1 MNPQTVQKIIDEEIS
16 ISLFDLP
23 ARIGKRIS
31 QHIQVPFSRLQ
42 PEERNQLIYLL
53 YINGILE
60 FKNVMYILS
69 RCLDVSRTTLYNYSN
84 TIANEMSESNY
95 ATD

>member
-42 PEERNQLIYLL
+42 PEQRHQLIYLL

-60 FKNVMYILS
+60 FKNVMYTLS
-69 RCLDVSRTTLYNYSN
+69 RCLEVSRTTLYNYAN
-84 TIANEMSESNY
+84 TIADQVSESSHVSN
-95 ATD
+95 